1 MISEASGQAQE
12 KADKIIASAQEA
24 IESEK
29 KPLLQILNL
38 KWLIFL

>member
-1 MISEASGQAQE
+1 MIADAAGEAQE

-29 KPLLQILNL
+29 KLHLQTSNL
-38 KWLIFL
+38 KLLNFL